1 MSGWT
6 WRRVRGGSYA
16 AGWKTS
22 LTHLND
28 DAVWWDAA
36 AGMWK
41 ELRDPNNPL
50 QSVDLAFAIV
60 PEPSTA
66 ALALVG
72 GACVCS

>member
-1 MSGWT
+1 
-6 WRRVRGGSYA
+6 
-16 AGWKTS
+16 
-22 LTHLND
+22 
-28 DAVWWDAA
+28 
-36 AGMWK
+36 MWK

-72 GACVCS
+72 AGLCLLVVLRRR